1 MSSDFDL
8 KDLERRMKGALGVLR
23 QEFSGLRTGRAS
35 SSLLDPVTVDAYG
48 TPMPLNQLATVTVP
62 EARMISVQ
70 VWDRSQ
76 VDAVDRAIRESGLG
90 LNPIG
95 EGQVLRIPIP
105 ELNEE
110 RRQEL
115 AKLAAKYAEQARVAV
130 RNVRRD
136 GMEHLKRLE
145 KDGTIGQ
152 DEHHGHGS
160 EVQKIT
166 DSVIQEIDDTL
177 SSKETEIM
185 QV

>member
-1 MSSDFDL
+1 MSKFDL
-8 KDLERRMKGALGVLR
+8 KDLERRMDGALSVLK
-23 QEFSGLRTGRAS
+23 QEFGGLRTGRANA
-35 SSLLDPVTVDAYG
+35 SLLDPVTVDAYG

-62 EARMISVQ
+62 EPRTINVQ

-76 VDAVDRAIRESGLG
+76 VDAVDKAIRESGLG

-136 GMEHLKRLE
+136 GMEQLKRQE
-145 KDGTIGQ
+145 KAGEIGQ
-152 DEHHGHGS
+152 DEQHTHGA
-160 EVQKIT
+160 EVQEIT
-166 DSVIQEIDDTL
+166 DTIIKSIDDAL
-177 SSKETEIM
+177 SAKEAEIM